1 MPVRGVDSG
10 DPKALGPRVDFG
22 GGWLEIET
30 GVSAM
35 KIFECISV
43 LRALGEENRL
53 RLVKLL
59 LAQPMGV
66 NELAEASDQSQYNV
80 SKHLRTLRE
89 AGLVEVAKEGQKR
102 LYSVSRELHTHLKR
116 NRNTLDLGCCTF
128 DFEEAS
134 KVS

>member
-1 MPVRGVDSG
+1 
-10 DPKALGPRVDFG
+10 
-22 GGWLEIET
+22 
-30 GVSAM
+30 M

-59 LAQPMGV
+59 LTQPMGV

-102 LYSVSRELHTHLKR
+102 LYSVSHLKR

>member
-1 MPVRGVDSG
+1 
-10 DPKALGPRVDFG
+10 
-22 GGWLEIET
+22 
-30 GVSAM
+30 M

-59 LAQPMGV
+59 LTRPMGV
-66 NELAEASDQSQYNV
+66 NELAEASGQSQYNV

-102 LYSVSRELHTHLKR
+102 LYSVSGELHTHLKR

-128 DFEEAS
+128 DFDEAS
-134 KVS
+134 KGS